1 MQESAL
7 KRGNIFASLPVDRDA
22 EHIDALLAGGESRV
36 ERIVSFG
43 QSSPD
48 GFWYDQEQN
57 EWVLVLRGA
66 AKLEVEGLADLIEL
80 GPGDYLN
87 LSAHTRHRVAWTN
100 PEEATIWLAVHYKSG
115 HP

>member
-1 MQESAL
+1 MEDSAL

-22 EHIDALLAGGESRV
+22 EHIHALLEGGKCRV

-43 QSSPD
+43 QASPD
-48 GFWYDQEQN
+48 GFWYDQEQS
-57 EWVLVLRGA
+57 EWVLVLRGG

-87 LSAHTRHRVAWTN
+87 LSAHTRHRVAWTT
-100 PEEATIWLAVHYKSG
+100 PEEATVWLAIHY
-115 HP
+115 